1 MTGLLW
7 KALAW
12 AGIPDSLI
20 HEFVRLM
27 KEYGTEKAVVMTTQV
42 TYEGS
47 NIGVYGWARECRSS
61 FLCWRPM
68 I

>member
-1 MTGLLW
+1 
-7 KALAW
+7 
-12 AGIPDSLI
+12 
-20 HEFVRLM
+20 M
-27 KEYGTEKAVVMTTQV
+27 KEYGTGKAVVMTTQV

-47 NIGVYGWARECRSS
+47 NIGVYEVGKRVQSS